1 MYHIYIINH
10 SYFCLIIIFFFYFF
24 QTTYNKDSA
33 SIKLSSQSQVLG
45 DAMQNFNQ
53 NLVEIT
59 LEVCA
64 QKLLLRN
71 YVDDTS
77 GKFQ

>member
-1 MYHIYIINH
+1 MHNK
-10 SYFCLIIIFFFYFF
+10 SYFYVLLSCFFYIF

-45 DAMQNFNQ
+45 DAMQNFHQ